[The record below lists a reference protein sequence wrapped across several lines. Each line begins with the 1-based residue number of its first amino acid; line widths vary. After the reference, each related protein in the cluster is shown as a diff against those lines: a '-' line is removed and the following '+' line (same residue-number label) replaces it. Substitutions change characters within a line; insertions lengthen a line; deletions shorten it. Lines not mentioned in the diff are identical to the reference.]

1 MTFDWWTFGL
11 QTVNFVILVWL
22 LHRFLYKPVLRFV
35 DARRANIDEERAEAR
50 RIQQEA
56 QSELERIHAA
66 RSETEAEREA
76 VLSAARTEA
85 ERQAAARLAQA
96 EHDAEALEK
105 QIRKSL
111 QAERD
116 AAVDETRKIALDLG
130 MDVARRLLQEVP
142 AALRM
147 ETWLDRIEQHLNALE
162 PGERDALLPIPAG
175 TGRLR
180 VVGAI
185 PVPEASMEQWRARL
199 KGVLGQDLEIEFAH
213 DPDLIAGVELHFP
226 GAILHFSWR
235 GTLDAMRVE
244 MTADADAR

>member
-1 MTFDWWTFGL
+1 MSFDWWTFGL

-35 DARRANIDEERAEAR
+35 DARRADIDKEHAEAK

-56 QSELERIHAA
+56 QSELKRIHTA

-76 VLSAARTEA
+76 VLAAARTEA
-85 ERQAAARLAQA
+85 EIQAAARLAQA
-96 EHDAEALEK
+96 EHDAEELET
-105 QIRKSL
+105 QARKSL

-116 AAVDETRKIALDLG
+116 AAAGETRKIALDLG

-142 AALRM
+142 ADLRM
-147 ETWLDRIEQHLNALE
+147 ATWLDRIENHLNALE
-162 PGERDALLPIPAG
+162 PGKRDALLVGPAS

-180 VVGAI
+180 VIGAI
-185 PVPEASMEQWRARL
+185 PLPKASMERWRERL
-199 KGVLGQDLEIEFAH
+199 IAILGDDLEIEFAH

-235 GTLDAMRVE
+235 GTLNAMRVE